1 MIGPAEGKPMGQHWA
16 RPVKNE
22 KSPAKSQPHFS
33 RPRAE
38 KNSQRDGNERRHDG
52 TRKIERI
59 FTQWR
64 QRRRQC
70 YNQVIERR
78 SRMRRSS
85 ARKIFK
91 IMSPDDRAR
100 VFEANARACHPR
112 IAIRINEIDLAAEE
126 DVTVIRTPGDENQ
139 RADENDFRQECEAP
153 PHAPFKSA
161 IRIAQSEIF
170 IESIRDWP
178 RGVCYVLLSHRCGPV
193 AQRLEQGTQ
202 SSVFPSA

>member
-64 QRRRQC
+64 QRRRQR
-70 YNQVIERR
+70 YNHVIERR

-100 VFEANARACHPR
+100 VFEANARACHSR
-112 IAIRINEIDLAAEE
+112 IAIGINEIDLTAEE
-126 DVTVIRTPGDENQ
+126 DITVIRAPCDKNQ
-139 RADENDFRQECEAP
+139 RADENDFRQEGEAP
-153 PHAPFKSA
+153 PHASFY
-161 IRIAQSEIF
+161 SEIYNSKSENF
-170 IESIRDWP
+170 NGPARIRTWDQGIMSP
-178 RGVCYVLLSHRCGPV
+178 LL
-193 AQRLEQGTQ
+193 
-202 SSVFPSA
+202 

>member
-59 FTQWR
+59 YTQRR
-64 QRRRQC
+64 QRRRQR

-100 VFEANARACHPR
+100 VFEANARACHSR
-112 IAIRINEIDLAAEE
+112 IAIGINEIDLTAEE
-126 DVTVIRTPGDENQ
+126 EITVIRAPRDKNQ
-139 RADENDFRQECEAP
+139 RADEKDFRQAGEAP
-153 PHAPFKSA
+153 PNATFY
-161 IRIAQSEIF
+161 SEIYNT
-170 IESIRDWP
+170 I
-178 RGVCYVLLSHRCGPV
+178 YVIYICPPGFTHD
-193 AQRLEQGTQ
+193 T
-202 SSVFPSA
+202 

>member
-64 QRRRQC
+64 QRRRQR
-70 YNQVIERR
+70 YNHVIERR

-100 VFEANARACHPR
+100 VFEANARACHSR
-112 IAIRINEIDLAAEE
+112 IAIGINEIDLTAEE
-126 DVTVIRTPGDENQ
+126 DITVIRAPCYKNH
-139 RADENDFRQECEAP
+139 RADENDFRQEGEAP
-153 PHAPFKSA
+153 PHASFY
-161 IRIAQSEIF
+161 SEIYNSKSE
-170 IESIRDWP
+170 I
-178 RGVCYVLLSHRCGPV
+178 LMGPPGF
-193 AQRLEQGTQ
+193 EPGTKGL
-202 SSVFPSA
+202 

>member
-1 MIGPAEGKPMGQHWA
+1 MIGPAERKPMRQHWT

-59 FTQWR
+59 FTQCR
-64 QRRRQC
+64 QR

-100 VFEANARACHPR
+100 VFEANARACHSR
-112 IAIRINEIDLAAEE
+112 IAIGINEIDLTAEE
-126 DVTVIRTPGDENQ
+126 DITVIRAPCYKNH
-139 RADENDFRQECEAP
+139 RADENDFRQEGEA
-153 PHAPFKSA
+153 
-161 IRIAQSEIF
+161 
-170 IESIRDWP
+170 
-178 RGVCYVLLSHRCGPV
+178 
-193 AQRLEQGTQ
+193 
-202 SSVFPSA
+202 